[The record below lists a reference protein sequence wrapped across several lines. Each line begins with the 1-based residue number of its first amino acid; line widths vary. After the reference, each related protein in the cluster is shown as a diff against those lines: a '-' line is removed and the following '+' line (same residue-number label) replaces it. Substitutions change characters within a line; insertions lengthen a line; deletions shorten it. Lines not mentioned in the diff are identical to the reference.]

1 MTDTLRTPPPTAAG
15 QHQRPFTLDPDRWEA
30 KRSRAVRGGH
40 VCCGSNCV
48 AGCEPVLIRERTGWG
63 WIDWTVPA
71 DGSLPEQPHR
81 IAVFTPIA
89 TRSQRISLRW
99 LARRPAHR
107 ILLGKVTVR
116 PATAVVTALTLVVAA
131 LAPMHGIPFGIV
143 LSAAVLAPL
152 LVEHLSDRLGTR
164 AGENARIV
172 EDEAAC
178 RYLQRLTALHT
189 GLVRAAVSSD
199 RYEVRRAVEIGHH
212 QLFDAADLLQ
222 RHDTRSASSEL
233 IARERLML
241 QLAVQTRQIVTPTQ
255 GDAAAARHD
264 RFGGQPPLGPYPP
277 GPRRRPQPSAEHTTP
292 VPPTKEETNMPQDG
306 SEQPT
311 GEVYLLFSHEAY
323 YPAAAQEINTSLV
336 AAASLLHPRVRQPD
350 GARIYDLLTR
360 GRRPGEIVPL
370 ATLTHELDGGTR
382 WPEVGDW
389 EAVTEDLLQLI
400 QDGECDALSL
410 GLPDIA
416 RALVCSG
423 PHSEVRVYDPAAGR
437 HQAYGPAERI
447 KVLVEVGRQLAWA
460 EAGCAL
466 WPGDGLLVPANP
478 GGAK

>member
-1 MTDTLRTPPPTAAG
+1 MTTNAPPTAGIAQHLSPFG
-15 QHQRPFTLDPDRWEA
+15 QQPKRWERA
-30 KRSRAVRGGH
+30 RSRAIRGGH
-40 VCCGSNCV
+40 VCRGSGC
-48 AGCEPVLIRERTGWG
+48 AADCEPVLIRERTAWG

-81 IAVFTPIA
+81 VAVVTPIA
-89 TRSQRISLRW
+89 TRPQRLAIRW
-99 LARRPAHR
+99 LTRRPAHQIR
-107 ILLGKVTVR
+107 LGKVTVR
-116 PATAVVTALTLVVAA
+116 PATTVVAALTLVASA
-131 LAPMHGIPFGIV
+131 LALMHGVPLSIV
-143 LSAAVLAPL
+143 LPTAALAPL
-152 LVEHLSDRLGTR
+152 LVEHLPDRLDTR

-172 EDEAAC
+172 EAEAAC
-178 RYLQRLTALHT
+178 RYLQRLAALHT
-189 GLVRAAVSSD
+189 GLVQAAVSSD

-212 QLFDAADLLQ
+212 QLFDTADLLQ
-222 RHDTRSASSEL
+222 RHDTRFASSEL

-241 QLAVQTRQIVTPTQ
+241 QLAVQTRQIITPPQ

-264 RFGGQPPLGPYPP
+264 QFGGQPTLGPYPP

-292 VPPTKEETNMPQDG
+292 VRPTKEETNMPQDG

-311 GEVYLLFSHEAY
+311 GEVYLLFAHEAY

-370 ATLTHELDGGTR
+370 ATLTHELDGGAR

-389 EAVTEDLLQLI
+389 EAVTADLLQLI
-400 QDGECDALSL
+400 RDRECDALSL

-423 PHSEVRVYDPAAGR
+423 PHSEVRAVGPTAGGHRVYGASDR
-437 HQAYGPAERI
+437 VE
-447 KVLVEVGRQLAWA
+447 VLLEVGRQLAWA
-460 EAGCAL
+460 EAGCPL
-466 WPGDGLLVPANP
+466 WPGDGLLSP
-478 GGAK
+478 GA

>member
-1 MTDTLRTPPPTAAG
+1 M
-15 QHQRPFTLDPDRWEA
+15 
-30 KRSRAVRGGH
+30 
-40 VCCGSNCV
+40 
-48 AGCEPVLIRERTGWG
+48 
-63 WIDWTVPA
+63 
-71 DGSLPEQPHR
+71 
-81 IAVFTPIA
+81 
-89 TRSQRISLRW
+89 
-99 LARRPAHR
+99 
-107 ILLGKVTVR
+107 TVR

-131 LAPMHGIPFGIV
+131 LAPMHGVPFGIV
-143 LSAAVLAPL
+143 LPAAALAPL
-152 LVEHLSDRLGTR
+152 LVEHLPDRLDTR
-164 AGENARIV
+164 AGENARII
-172 EDEAAC
+172 EDAAAC

-212 QLFDAADLLQ
+212 QLFDTADLLQ

-241 QLAVQTRQIVTPTQ
+241 QLAVQTRQILTPTQ

-311 GEVYLLFSHEAY
+311 GEVYLLFAHEAY

-389 EAVTEDLLQLI
+389 EAVTADLLQLI
-400 QDGECDALSL
+400 RDRECDALSL

-423 PHSEVRVYDPAAGR
+423 PHSEVRVYDSAAGR

-447 KVLVEVGRQLAWA
+447 EVLVEVGRQLAWA

-478 GGAK
+478 GGAT

>member
-1 MTDTLRTPPPTAAG
+1 MTTYAPPSAGVSQQLSPFG
-15 QHQRPFTLDPDRWEA
+15 QHPQRWER

-40 VCCGSNCV
+40 VCCGSHCA

-63 WIDWTVPA
+63 WIDWTIPI
-71 DGSLPEQPHR
+71 DGSLPEQPYQV
-81 IAVFTPIA
+81 AVFNPIA

-107 ILLGKVTVR
+107 IRLGNVTVR
-116 PATAVVTALTLVVAA
+116 PATAVVTALTLVAAA
-131 LAPMHGIPFGIV
+131 LALMHGVPLGIV
-143 LSAAVLAPL
+143 LPATALAPL
-152 LVEHLSDRLGTR
+152 LVEHLPDRFDTR

-172 EDEAAC
+172 EAEAAC
-178 RYLQRLTALHT
+178 RYLQRLAALHT
-189 GLVRAAVSSD
+189 GLVQAAASSD
-199 RYEVRRAVEIGHH
+199 GYEVRRAVEIGHH
-212 QLFDAADLLQ
+212 QLFDTADLLQ

-255 GDAAAARHD
+255 GDATASQHD
-264 RFGGQPPLGPYPP
+264 RFGGQSPLGPYPP

-292 VPPTKEETNMPQDG
+292 APPTKEETNMPQDG
-306 SEQPT
+306 SQQPT
-311 GEVYLLFSHEAY
+311 GEVYLLFAHEAY
-323 YPAAAQEINTSLV
+323 YPAAAQEINTSVV

-350 GARIYDLLTR
+350 GARIYDRLTR

-389 EAVTEDLLQLI
+389 EAVTSDLLQLI
-400 QDGECDALSL
+400 RDRECDALSL
-410 GLPDIA
+410 DLPDIA

-423 PHSEVRVYDPAAGR
+423 PHSEIRVYDPTAGR

-447 KVLVEVGRQLAWA
+447 EVLVEVGRQLARV

-466 WPGDGLLVPANP
+466 WPGDGLLAPANP
-478 GGAK
+478 EGAK